1 MFVYFHFL
9 KYTFDYLSLLRFHV
23 FLSFGRQLKE
33 NPAGYSTPKSCL
45 FLFVLKVSLVFH
57 FFCIFLYVPLFLP
70 RLSLFL
76 RIFNDMAL
84 RFSMF
89 SVSIVIPPD

>member
-1 MFVYFHFL
+1 
-9 KYTFDYLSLLRFHV
+9 
-23 FLSFGRQLKE
+23 
-33 NPAGYSTPKSCL
+33 L

-57 FFCIFLYVPLFLP
+57 FVCIFLYVPLFLP